1 MWFVLTM
8 LLLAAVMIL
17 PFIMLIKVVGF
28 IAVIILPIK
37 FVSEWITGQ
46 KTSLMQCVLAL
57 TINTIAV
64 TILYKFTSNM
74 FMIGTILAIA
84 GGFAIPAVVYANV
97 LNTSLLKGAVVSIIS
112 GLLTVI
118 FLLIFLKLHIF

>member
-17 PFIMLIKVVGF
+17 PFILLIKVVGF

-74 FMIGTILAIA
+74 FIVGTILAIA
-84 GGFAIPAVVYANV
+84 GGFAIPAVVYSYI
-97 LNTSLLKGAVVSIIS
+97 LNTSLIKGAAVSIIS
-112 GLLTVI
+112 GLLTII
-118 FLLIFLKLHIF
+118 FLLIFFKVHIF

>member
-17 PFIMLIKVVGF
+17 PFIFLIKVVGF

-64 TILYKFTSNM
+64 TIT
-74 FMIGTILAIA
+74 
-84 GGFAIPAVVYANV
+84 V
-97 LNTSLLKGAVVSIIS
+97 LIESSPLIIS
-112 GLLTVI
+112 GYKERCRRPHNGTSRR
-118 FLLIFLKLHIF
+118 